1 MPVLTIRIVR
11 DCIYLLISYS
21 EKFSTRVRRLPY
33 AVNVNLNLCNLD
45 QKRIFQSGT
54 LRPHGVDK
62 CFSFNQFIPVF
73 HVTMFPPSGLT
84 CYHTSEKQGSAR
96 LGRLWIG
103 ALAKVH
109 STASSLAARFSVS
122 YQTSLLSWWRL
133 LWYYHSTSFTTINY
147 RILVIAKVVILGY
160 FFYLV
165 KWSVFMD
172 FYPFLQNVI
181 KQVVCWR
188 GHLTRVVGLE
198 HVQSSGVIVSAST
211 DCSVR

>member
-54 LRPHGVDK
+54 LRPRGVNK

-84 CYHTSEKQGSAR
+84 RYYTSEKQDQPVSGDY
-96 LGRLWIG
+96 GF
-103 ALAKVH
+103 ALCSRCAV
-109 STASSLAARFSVS
+109 AARCSVS
-122 YQTSLLSWWRL
+122 YHTGLFSWWRL
-133 LWYYHSTSFTTINY
+133 
-147 RILVIAKVVILGY
+147 
-160 FFYLV
+160 
-165 KWSVFMD
+165 
-172 FYPFLQNVI
+172 P
-181 KQVVCWR
+181 
-188 GHLTRVVGLE
+188 
-198 HVQSSGVIVSAST
+198 
-211 DCSVR
+211 

>member
-1 MPVLTIRIVR
+1 MNFYHLNKFSPYFPFTLYCFYEKKISSFVPVLTIRIVR
-11 DCIYLLISYS
+11 DCIYLLISDS

-54 LRPHGVDK
+54 LRRHGVDK

-133 LWYYHSTSFTTINY
+133 L
-147 RILVIAKVVILGY
+147 
-160 FFYLV
+160 
-165 KWSVFMD
+165 
-172 FYPFLQNVI
+172 
-181 KQVVCWR
+181 
-188 GHLTRVVGLE
+188 
-198 HVQSSGVIVSAST
+198 
-211 DCSVR
+211 

>member
-11 DCIYLLISYS
+11 DCIYLLISYP

-84 CYHTSEKQGSAR
+84 CYHTSEKQAR
-96 LGRLWIG
+96 ISPSRETMDWRSGQG
-103 ALAKVH
+103 ALDSVL
-109 STASSLAARFSVS
+109 SGRTVRCQLPNQSLELVASAM
-122 YQTSLLSWWRL
+122 
-133 LWYYHSTSFTTINY
+133 
-147 RILVIAKVVILGY
+147 ILP
-160 FFYLV
+160 FY
-165 KWSVFMD
+165 
-172 FYPFLQNVI
+172 
-181 KQVVCWR
+181 
-188 GHLTRVVGLE
+188 
-198 HVQSSGVIVSAST
+198 
-211 DCSVR
+211 

>member
-96 LGRLWIG
+96 LGRLWIC
-103 ALAKVH
+103 ALFKVCGGCTVQCQLPYQ
-109 STASSLAARFSVS
+109 SLQLVASAM
-122 YQTSLLSWWRL
+122 
-133 LWYYHSTSFTTINY
+133 
-147 RILVIAKVVILGY
+147 ILP
-160 FFYLV
+160 FY
-165 KWSVFMD
+165 
-172 FYPFLQNVI
+172 
-181 KQVVCWR
+181 
-188 GHLTRVVGLE
+188 
-198 HVQSSGVIVSAST
+198 
-211 DCSVR
+211 